1 MSPQTVKLNNGLEIP
16 IFGLGT
22 WKSNPGEVTQAVE
35 DAIDAGYRHIDCAFI
50 YQNEKE
56 IGVALAKKFKEGKI
70 KREDIFVTSKLWNA
84 FHSPHLVE
92 GALRQSLQNLGL
104 DYLDLYL
111 IHWPIG
117 FKEGGELFPIDA
129 DGKMQFSN
137 VDYVDTWRAM
147 EKLVQQGLVKS
158 IGLSNFNKRQIED
171 ILKVA
176 TIPPAMNQ
184 IECHPYLNQKKL
196 IEFCKSKGIAIT
208 AYSPLGSPD
217 RPWAKP
223 EEPKLLDDEKL
234 KEVAKKYGK
243 TTAQV
248 LIKYQIQ
255 RGIVT
260 IPKSANKVRIQ
271 ENFNIF
277 DFELSADDMAYID
290 TFDCNGRI
298 CPMTS
303 SLGHHQHPFDHDEY

>member
-176 TIPPAMNQ
+176 
-184 IECHPYLNQKKL
+184 K
-196 IEFCKSKGIAIT
+196 F
-208 AYSPLGSPD
+208 PLP
-217 RPWAKP
+217 
-223 EEPKLLDDEKL
+223 
-234 KEVAKKYGK
+234 
-243 TTAQV
+243 
-248 LIKYQIQ
+248 
-255 RGIVT
+255 
-260 IPKSANKVRIQ
+260 
-271 ENFNIF
+271 
-277 DFELSADDMAYID
+277 
-290 TFDCNGRI
+290 
-298 CPMTS
+298 
-303 SLGHHQHPFDHDEY
+303 